1 MVWEPIR
8 INLDIV
14 MKVIGSRII
23 VTVVEP
29 TILKMETFLKEKS
42 KKINFTAEESTTLE
56 MVIDMKVTS

>member
-14 MKVIGSRII
+14 MKVIGSQII
-23 VTVVEP
+23 VTVEEL

-42 KKINFTAEESTTLE
+42 KKINFTEEESITLE